1 MFSDFP
7 NGICI
12 LALGQLTWDVV
23 LRSSVSP
30 WTAVIIGIA
39 FSLKV
44 FNYNFWIRGKY
55 RAHLNKTNYG
65 NETGFTAQANKVIP
79 MMRQNTASLSPT
91 ANAVPYEEARKDFPM
106 EYERANP
113 VTTLEAT
120 KEWLS
125 YLEKSRQAKLN
136 GNIGPIKKVFSNLLD
151 IKKNKKKMA
160 SDTGGRSSI
169 GGQSQCVGAWL
180 GRRAHRAAD

>member
-12 LALGQLTWDVV
+12 MALGQLTWDIT
-23 LRSSVSP
+23 LRSSVSI

-39 FSLKV
+39 FSLKL

-65 NETGFTAQANKVIP
+65 NGTGFTAQANKVNP
-79 MMRQNTASLSPT
+79 MMRQNSIGLSPES
-91 ANAVPYEEARKDFPM
+91 NAVPYELARIDFPM

-113 VTTLEAT
+113 VTSLEAT
-120 KEWLS
+120 KEWLD
-125 YLEKSRQAKLN
+125 YLEKSRQKKLN
-136 GNIGPIKKVFSNLLD
+136 GNIGPINKVFSNLLE
-151 IKKNKKKMA
+151 KKMN
-160 SDTGGRSSI
+160 
-169 GGQSQCVGAWL
+169 
-180 GRRAHRAAD
+180 